1 MTRTQKQKETHKRYL
16 RKHPEYA
23 IYRLRVW
30 IGKEKDP
37 AKLALAKMHLKRLLD
52 REKREAQLNQK

>member
-1 MTRTQKQKETHKRYL
+1 MGKTVAQREKHKRYL

-30 IGKEKDP
+30 ISREKDP
-37 AKLALAKMHLKRLLD
+37 EKLAWAKWELEQWLKILFN
-52 REKREAQLNQK
+52 KK